1 MTPHKTSQTGPKHLP
16 EIGDDLTR
24 EEIMDVL
31 ADEGYS
37 AGDRKGWLKKVL
49 TRIAQA
55 PQDNPDAD
63 REALVREIKRV
74 LDRNIPGE
82 PEADDTL

>member
-1 MTPHKTSQTGPKHLP
+1 MTPAKSLP
-16 EIGDDLTR
+16 EIGDDLSR

-37 AGDRKGWLKKVL
+37 AGDRKEWLKKVL
-49 TRIAQA
+49 TRLAQE
-55 PQDNPDAD
+55 PQDGPDAD
-63 REALVREIKRV
+63 RDALVREIKRV